1 MSQEIHKLI
10 DGVYETWNA
19 GDAAAYAALFTED
32 ADYITYFGLRLK
44 GRQAIDE
51 GHRDLFKMPIK
62 IEAADEPS
70 VRMLSDTDALV
81 IATGASVVNGER
93 EPGRDSVLTYTAVH
107 TPDGWRFASFQNT
120 RVGRP

>member
-70 VRMLSDTDALV
+70 VRMLSDTVALV